1 MKRTYRCL
9 LCWLAALLLA
19 FTTHAP
25 AVADSRTAV
34 SCGLHYT
41 VLEDGTVSI
50 SQYQGDAEPLV
61 IPATLDGRTVT
72 VIGRET
78 LDAFSHVVSVS
89 IPDTVTAIDSKAFYG
104 CASLRS
110 VVIPDTVAEI
120 GPFAFLDCASL
131 TSFTLPDS
139 VTELGATP
147 LSRCSRLR
155 SIDVSPGHPT
165 FASMNGV
172 LFRKADKAL
181 IAYPCGKSGDA
192 YSIPEGVALIGDDA
206 FSGCRLTT
214 VVIPGSVT
222 EIGDGAFCLTEQLAT
237 VDIPAS
243 ITSIDDSAFGQ
254 CPSLTL
260 CIADN
265 AMAAQYARGNGI
277 PCTTGAVPGWL
288 AD

>member
-1 MKRTYRCL
+1 MLNGTLPPAREDCACISRLSVASRPWEALPSARLSPSLTHRRRSGHEVDFPCL

-19 FTTHAP
+19 FTIHAP

-34 SCGLHYT
+34 SCGFHNT

-50 SQYQGDAEPLV
+50 SQYQGTAEPLV

-104 CASLRS
+104 CPTLEFVGMPDSVTSIGKEEFSGCASLRS
-110 VVIPDTVAEI
+110 IVIPDTVTEI

-165 FASMNGV
+165 FSSMNG
-172 LFRKADKAL
+172 
-181 IAYPCGKSGDA
+181 
-192 YSIPEGVALIGDDA
+192 
-206 FSGCRLTT
+206 
-214 VVIPGSVT
+214 
-222 EIGDGAFCLTEQLAT
+222 
-237 VDIPAS
+237 
-243 ITSIDDSAFGQ
+243 
-254 CPSLTL
+254 
-260 CIADN
+260 
-265 AMAAQYARGNGI
+265 
-277 PCTTGAVPGWL
+277 GAVPQGRQGAHRL
-288 AD
+288 SLRKVGRCLQHSGGGCPHRG